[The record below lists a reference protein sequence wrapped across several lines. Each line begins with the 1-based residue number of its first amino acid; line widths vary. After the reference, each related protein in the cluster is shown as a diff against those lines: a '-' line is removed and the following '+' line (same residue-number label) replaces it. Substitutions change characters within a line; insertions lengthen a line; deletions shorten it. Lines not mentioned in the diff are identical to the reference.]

1 MNVPA
6 FIDTTVEEQAAELRS
21 YFKSLGA
28 EISEE
33 NSKEGLYKDLHQII
47 EACDLCFKEA
57 SEKDVESVL
66 NSIVSLL
73 VMIPVERSENLIL
86 SFCEKLS
93 KVPTNRLGL
102 TSLRVLSNLFHGW
115 SVRSPLRFVIYYN
128 LVRLAGQAD
137 NIQAVFSSIEKMK
150 LWLADCGATPDQYQR
165 LLRVLHESLTECKQ
179 SELASKVMIELLG
192 TYTEENA
199 SHARD
204 DAHRCIVTSL
214 GDPGTFLMDHLLTL
228 KPVKFLEGEAIHD
241 LLTIFVSDKLSGYL
255 KFYKEKKDFVDS
267 LGLSHEQNMQKM
279 RLLTFMQ
286 MAENKKEIS
295 FDTIQEELQLE
306 PDSVEG
312 FVIEVIRTKLVRA
325 RMDQFNRKVLIS
337 STMHRTFGK
346 PQWVQLREVLY
357 AWRGNLQQV
366 DDSMNTVLTA
376 HLEQVP
382 Q

>member
-33 NSKEGLYKDLHQII
+33 NSKEGLYRDLHQII

-66 NSIVSLL
+66 NSVVSLL

-115 SVRSPLRFVIYYN
+115 NVRSPLRFVIYYN

-137 NIQAVFSSIEKMK
+137 NIQAVFTSIDKMK
-150 LWLADCGATPDQYQR
+150 QWLADCGTSPEQYQK
-165 LLRVLHESLTECKQ
+165 LLRVVHEALVECKQ

-214 GDPGTFLMDHLLTL
+214 GDPHMFLMDHLLTL

-241 LLTIFVSDKLSGYL
+241 LLTIFVSEKLSGYL
-255 KFYKEKKDFVDS
+255 KFYKEKKDFVDQ
-267 LGLSHEQNMQKM
+267 LGLVHEQNMQKM

-295 FDTIQEELQLE
+295 FDTIQEELQLDPE
-306 PDSVEG
+306 SVEG

-346 PQWVQLREVLY
+346 PQWVQLREVLCS
-357 AWRGNLQQV
+357 WRANLQQV

-376 HLEQVP
+376 HLEPVAQ
-382 Q
+382 